1 MAEGS
6 FTIRSKVFSTV
17 RPEAEI
23 EKLSLLM
30 ITFQGPQVLEKDIL
44 RYIEDDRDE
53 KRVSRSRPL
62 FRVMEGGRRM
72 E

>member
-6 FTIRSKVFSTV
+6 FTIGSKVFSTV

-30 ITFQGPQVLEKDIL
+30 ITFPKVPRSFGRTMSLRRTFLEP
-44 RYIEDDRDE
+44 Y
-53 KRVSRSRPL
+53 
-62 FRVMEGGRRM
+62 
-72 E
+72 

>member
-17 RPEAEI
+17 RLEAEI

-30 ITFQGPQVLEKDIL
+30 ITFPKVP
-44 RYIEDDRDE
+44 
-53 KRVSRSRPL
+53 RS
-62 FRVMEGGRRM
+62 
-72 E
+72 